1 MTSKERQPEKR
12 SIALIGLR
20 GCGKSVVARELAK
33 LLGREQVDTDEL
45 VVARAGKSIAAI
57 FADDGEAAFRQLEKA
72 ALIEVAHPPPAV
84 ISVGGGAVT
93 DRENIDNLRAT
104 ATLVWLTAP
113 AEVLWQRIAS
123 DPTTASTRPRLTD
136 ETGLAEVQQLLAQ
149 RSPLYEQASDLTI
162 ETTEQTPLDVA
173 EAIVAA
179 LRTEPRRG

>member
-1 MTSKERQPEKR
+1 MTIEEGQPEKR

-33 LLGREQVDTDEL
+33 LLGGDHVDTDEL

-57 FADDGEAAFRQLEKA
+57 FADDGEAAFRRLEKA
-72 ALIEVAHPPPAV
+72 VIIEVAHQPTTV
-84 ISVGGGAVT
+84 ISVGGGAVM
-93 DRENIDNLRAT
+93 DQANIDNLRAT

-113 AEVLWQRIAS
+113 AEVLWQRIEA
-123 DPTTASTRPRLTD
+123 DPATASTRPPLTN
-136 ETGLAEVQQLLAQ
+136 EAGLVEMQQLLAQ

-162 ETTEQTPLDVA
+162 DTTQRTPPAVA

-179 LRTEPRRG
+179 LRTDPRPR